1 MAYEQRDNS
10 GSMFVNDKKETDN
23 HPDRTGTALIGG
35 REYWVSG
42 WVKKDKNGNPWM
54 SLAFK
59 AKEEKRQEAPR
70 RQDRQAEREDLDGDI
85 PFANPLRGV
94 RALVS

>member
-23 HPDRTGTALIGG
+23 HPDRTGTAMIGG
-35 REYWVSG
+35 VEYWVSG
-42 WVKKDKNGNPWM
+42 WLKKSAKGQPFM

-70 RQDRQAEREDLDGDI
+70 RGGGGGSVDDDV
-85 PFANPLRGV
+85 PFSDPLRGV